1 MSETHQYTLLFVDD
15 KRNILN
21 ALRRIFRNDGYQILT
36 AESGAE
42 ALVLLEEHDV
52 SVIVSDQ
59 RMPNMN
65 GAELLTQGKL
75 IAPHAI
81 RILLTGYSD
90 IDDAVKSINDGQI
103 FRYLTKPW
111 DDRELK
117 FAILQALVYH
127 DLSRRNEGLV
137 SDLKEKNADLVQRL
151 EQTQIQP
158 AEGGE
163 REIQRL
169 KEENA
174 RLRKGL
180 KQRDQLLR
188 SWQSQLNQLYPLSDQ
203 PPPRTP

>member
-1 MSETHQYTLLFVDD
+1 MSESHQYTLLFVDD
-15 KRNILN
+15 ERNILS
-21 ALRRIFRNDGYQILT
+21 ALRRIFRNDGYLILT
-36 AESGAE
+36 AESGVE
-42 ALVLLEEHDV
+42 ALKLLEEHDV

-59 RMPNMN
+59 RMPHMN
-65 GAELLTQGKL
+65 GAQLLTESKL

-127 DLSRRNEGLV
+127 DLSRRSESLV
-137 SDLKEKNADLVQRL
+137 DDLKNKNEDLLQQL
-151 EQTQIQP
+151 EQARAQQT
-158 AEGGE
+158 GGGA
-163 REIQRL
+163 INQL

-180 KQRDQLLR
+180 KQRDQLLLT
-188 SWQSQLNQLYPLSDQ
+188 WQKQLNQLYPRGDSPS
-203 PPPRTP
+203 PPTS

>member
-1 MSETHQYTLLFVDD
+1 MSESHQYTLLFVDD
-15 KRNILN
+15 ERNILS
-21 ALRRIFRNDGYQILT
+21 ALRRIFRNDGYLILT
-36 AESGAE
+36 AESGVE
-42 ALVLLEEHDV
+42 ALKLIEEHDV

-65 GAELLTQGKL
+65 GAQLLTESKL

-127 DLSRRNEGLV
+127 DLSRRSESLV
-137 SDLKEKNADLVQRL
+137 NDLKKKNEDLVQQL
-151 EQTQIQP
+151 EQAQAQQT
-158 AEGGE
+158 GGGA
-163 REIQRL
+163 IDQL

-180 KQRDQLLR
+180 KQRDQLLLT
-188 SWQSQLNQLYPLSDQ
+188 WQKQLNHLYPLGDSPS
-203 PPPRTP
+203 PPTS

>member
-174 RLRKGL
+174 RLRKVL

>member
-1 MSETHQYTLLFVDD
+1 MSESHHYTLLFVDD
-15 KRNILN
+15 ERNILS

-42 ALVLLEEHDV
+42 ALLLLEEHDV
-52 SVIVSDQ
+52 SVIISDQ
-59 RMPNMN
+59 RLPNMN
-65 GAELLTQGKL
+65 GAELLTQSKL
-75 IAPHAI
+75 VAPHAI
-81 RILLTGYSD
+81 RIMLTGYSD
-90 IDDAVKSINDGQI
+90 IDDAVKSINDGQV

-111 DDRELK
+111 DDREFK

-127 DLSRRNEGLV
+127 DLSRRNERLV
-137 SDLKEKNADLVQRL
+137 IDLKEKNADLAQRL
-151 EQTQIQP
+151 EQTQAQP
-158 AEGGE
+158 AADGE

-188 SWQSQLNQLYPLSDQ
+188 TWQSQLNQLYPLNDQ
-203 PPPRTP
+203 TNPPAP

>member
-1 MSETHQYTLLFVDD
+1 MSTPHQYTLLFVDD
-15 KRNILN
+15 ERNILS

-36 AESGAE
+36 AESGVE
-42 ALVLLEEHDV
+42 ALKLLEEHDV
-52 SVIVSDQ
+52 AIIVSDQ

-65 GAELLTQGKL
+65 GAELLTQSKL
-75 IAPHAI
+75 VAPHAI

-127 DLSRRNEGLV
+127 DLSRRNEMLV
-137 SDLKEKNADLVQRL
+137 SDLKMKNADLAQQL
-151 EQTQIQP
+151 EQARRTGIN
-158 AEGGE
+158 GGE
-163 REIQRL
+163 LQQL

-174 RLRKGL
+174 RLHKGL
-180 KQRDQLLR
+180 KQRDQVLR
-188 SWQSQLNQLYPLSDQ
+188 TWQKQLNQLYPLDDQ
-203 PPPRTP
+203 TNPPAP

>member
-1 MSETHQYTLLFVDD
+1 MSEHHQYTLLFVDD
-15 KRNILN
+15 ERNILS
-21 ALRRIFRNDGYQILT
+21 ALRRIFRNDGYLILT

-42 ALVLLEEHDV
+42 ALKVLEEHEV

-65 GAELLTQGKL
+65 GAELLTESKL

-81 RILLTGYSD
+81 RILLTGYID
-90 IDDAVKSINDGQI
+90 MDDAVKSINNGQI

-137 SDLKEKNADLVQRL
+137 SDLKKKNAELTQQL
-151 EQTQIQP
+151 EQSQNQ
-158 AEGGE
+158 AAGSGE
-163 REIQRL
+163 LERL

-174 RLRKGL
+174 RLLKGL

-188 SWQSQLNQLYPLSDQ
+188 TWQKQLNQLYPLGNASN
-203 PPPRTP
+203 PPAS